1 MIRLLSVA
9 LLASLFGCSSLT
21 PTTHPSGNPDSP
33 AAIETVNYTPFPS
46 VIGSSDGVAGASFHG
61 FAVKVTFSASTAG
74 ASPLSTEQVPFIEHG
89 SVINE
94 LPAFRKSAEVY
105 LITNGS
111 PIKKGAISINGSST
125 KLQNAEW
132 IVRERAY
139 GLTLLAP
146 YIRAGDTISVT
157 AGGRAIRFMIPK
169 LFSPYLL
176 ARYETGAMMPTPM
189 RADTIVVD
197 LDMQTMSVVYRT
209 TIPTVPPVRV
219 GEFRLIVDPTESYPG
234 SSLAETRARFE
245 EQQSYLH
252 ACPISE
258 SPIEPCA
265 VPDRLPARAFFE

>member
-1 MIRLLSVA
+1 MKLFFILIPLL
-9 LLASLFGCSSLT
+9 LLGCSSIT
-21 PTTHPSGNPDSP
+21 PKPGSVSDTKSVAG
-33 AAIETVNYTPFPS
+33 IETVNYTPFPS
-46 VIGSSDGVAGASFHG
+46 VVGSSDDTAGPSFHG
-61 FAVKVTFSASTAG
+61 FAVKVTFAAMPKGAST
-74 ASPLSTEQVPFIEHG
+74 LSTEQIPFLERG
-89 SVINE
+89 SAINE

-105 LITNGS
+105 LVTSDS
-111 PIKKGAISINGSST
+111 PIKRGTIAINGAST
-125 KLQNAEW
+125 DIRNAEW

-146 YIRAGDTISVT
+146 YIRAGDTISVA
-157 AGGRAIRFMIPK
+157 AGERTLRFAVPK

-189 RADTIVVD
+189 RADTIIID
-197 LDMQTMSVVYRT
+197 LDMRTMSVVYRT
-209 TIPTVPPVRV
+209 TIPTVPSIRV
-219 GEFRLIVDPTESYPG
+219 AEFRLIVDPTESYPG